1 MLSIKILSR
10 GSAMGDFNTRKKMY
24 PKIKIG
30 GQFQFLYK
38 LGNLDFEN
46 PKF

>member
-24 PKIKIG
+24 PKIQNWGAIPI
-30 GQFQFLYK
+30 FV
-38 LGNLDFEN
+38 
-46 PKF
+46 